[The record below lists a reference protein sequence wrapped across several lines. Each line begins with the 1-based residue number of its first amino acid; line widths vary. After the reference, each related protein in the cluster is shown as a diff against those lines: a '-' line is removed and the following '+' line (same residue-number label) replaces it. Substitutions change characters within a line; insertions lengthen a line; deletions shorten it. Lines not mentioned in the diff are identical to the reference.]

1 MCPCWFSTARGHR
14 AGLALSFYTAK
25 EKVVLEQVR
34 LGLGLRCCCRH
45 ATLNGVTTQVEELLQ
60 GSSTVEAETE
70 AALGEAVIT
79 KDPII
84 IPYGMKVGALV

>member
-1 MCPCWFSTARGHR
+1 M
-14 AGLALSFYTAK
+14 
-25 EKVVLEQVR
+25 
-34 LGLGLRCCCRH
+34 
-45 ATLNGVTTQVEELLQ
+45 EELLQ